1 MAQRDGTI
9 AIQWSG
15 DGIGL
20 VMLDGKHWASVEW
33 SEKRQQWCVEDV
45 EGQCLRHTTS
55 IHGQAASKEDAVSLA
70 EAMIRDG
77 RMPSPAE
84 ARAQANERRRIER
97 EKRAKQPSEQKRQ
110 AQRHATD
117 EAFQRSMEA
126 ESEEWG
132 AQPFYEAFDDA
143 FDLADP
149 DLWKSNSFASLK
161 PRLIVQVEAAIT
173 NLDHERIRAGM
184 RRGWG
189 RRQSVHKFSAVNKA
203 KLDRALAIYRKL
215 TGVEWAPKPSRWSQM
230 TAALKQQGRL

>member
-1 MAQRDGTI
+1 LGE
-9 AIQWSG
+9 
-15 DGIGL
+15 
-20 VMLDGKHWASVEW
+20 HWASVEW

-45 EGQCLRHTTS
+45 EGRCLAHAAS
-55 IHGQAASKEDAVSLA
+55 IRGQAASKEEAAWLA

-77 RMPSPAE
+77 RMPSPQE
-84 ARAQANERRRIER
+84 ARAQAKERRRIER

-110 AQRHATD
+110 AHRNATD
-117 EAFQRSMEA
+117 EAFQRHMEA
-126 ESEEWG
+126 ESEEWS

-173 NLDHERIRAGM
+173 NFDHERIRAGM

-189 RRQSVHKFSAVNKA
+189 RGQSVHKFSAVNKA

-215 TGVEWAPKPSRWSQM
+215 TGAEWEPKPSRWAQA
-230 TAALKQQGRL
+230 TAALKQQGHL